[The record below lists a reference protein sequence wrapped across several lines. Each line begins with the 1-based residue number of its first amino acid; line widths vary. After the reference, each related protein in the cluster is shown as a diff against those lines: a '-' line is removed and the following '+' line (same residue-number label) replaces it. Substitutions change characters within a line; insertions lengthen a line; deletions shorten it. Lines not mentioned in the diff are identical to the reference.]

1 MEKILI
7 AELGLDSTFYN
18 TSDIADLNITLNF
31 ESKIGTFDT
40 TKDLFTNITEGY
52 EPVQKDKLFFG
63 KAVTIPRVKLKNL
76 TKDYKI
82 KATTKIEDA
91 TAIFV
96 SNNAFSKYTD
106 DVWNYK
112 VTTQGFK
119 TFIEDA
125 VSYGVIDEY
134 YVEKVKDALE
144 FYTNDYIAIS
154 YHTRG
159 ILEHSHIPF
168 RINNG
173 TSFSSQRM
181 YYISDT
187 HFASYT
193 EILSATCP
201 VYNESDLLKYLNGD
215 DALAIEEN
223 MYESLCEMFDSSDRD
238 NHTMAMEIMANSN
251 FEGSLLYLCLL
262 FHDYSSRLQE
272 SRTKSHVNF
281 KSLLAMMDI
290 SGGYFYLSV
299 DDILEKLKHNGQL
312 TKENVDIVLKKLG
325 EKITDNGDTK
335 YFRVKTISLS
345 EDMLAVLNLNYEYK
359 VSDDFVP
366 QTPEIEEEVIQEPVS
381 LEEEAVLATVEETV
395 EEVVETVEEDVKHI
409 EIKSITKELIDFDN
423 VIVESKTNNDGYFL

>member
-7 AELGLDSTFYN
+7 AELTIDSTFYN
-18 TSDIADLNITLNF
+18 TGDIKDLGLTVSF
-31 ESKIGTFDT
+31 ESKIGTFT
-40 TKDLFTNITEGY
+40 PTKDLFTNITEGY

-96 SNNAFSKYTD
+96 SNNAFSKYTE

-112 VTTQGFK
+112 VTTEGFK
-119 TFIEDA
+119 TFIEEA
-125 VSYGVIDEY
+125 VNNGVIDAY

-159 ILEHSHIPF
+159 ILEHSNIPF

-187 HFASYT
+187 HFTSYT
-193 EILSATCP
+193 EILNATCP

-262 FHDYSSRLQE
+262 FHEYSTRLQE

-290 SGGYFYLSV
+290 NGGYFYLSV
-299 DDILEKLKHNGQL
+299 DDIMEKLRDHGQL
-312 TKENVDIVLKKLG
+312 TKENVDLVLKKLG
-325 EKITDNGDTK
+325 AKIADNGDTK
-335 YFRVKTISLS
+335 HFRVKTISMS
-345 EDMLAVLNLNYEYK
+345 EEMLAVLNLNYEYK
-359 VSDDFVP
+359 VFDDFVP
-366 QTPEIEEEVIQEPVS
+366 QTPEIEEEVVQPVS
-381 LEEEAVLATVEETV
+381 LEEEAVFATVEETV
-395 EEVVETVEEDVKHI
+395 EEVVETVEEVVNTP
-409 EIKSITKELIDFDN
+409 TKELIDFDN
-423 VIVESKTNNDGYFL
+423 VIIEPKTNNDGYFL

>member
-7 AELGLDSTFYN
+7 AELGVDSTFHN
-18 TSDIADLNITLNF
+18 TGNIADLGLYVNF
-31 ESKIGTFDT
+31 ESKIGTFIGG
-40 TKDLFTNITEGY
+40 KDLFTNITEGY

-82 KATTKIEDA
+82 KATTKVEDA

-96 SNNAFSKYTD
+96 SNNAFSKYTE

-112 VTTQGFK
+112 VTTEAFK
-119 TFIEDA
+119 SFIEEA
-125 VSYGVIDEY
+125 VNHGVIDDY

-144 FYTNDYIAIS
+144 FYTNEFIAIP
-154 YHTRG
+154 YHTRVL
-159 ILEHSHIPF
+159 LEHQNIPF
-168 RINNG
+168 HIKNG

-187 HFASYT
+187 YFASYN
-193 EILSATCP
+193 EILNATCP

-223 MYESLCEMFDSSDRD
+223 MYDSLCEMFESSDRD

-262 FHDYSSRLQE
+262 FHEYSSRIQE

-290 SGGYFYLSV
+290 RGGYFYLSV
-299 DDILEKLKHNGQL
+299 DDIMEKLKDNNQL
-312 TKENVDIVLKKLG
+312 TKENVDVVLKKLG
-325 EKITDNGDTK
+325 EKITGNGDTK

-359 VSDDFVP
+359 VFDDFVP
-366 QTPEIEEEVIQEPVS
+366 QTPEIEEEVVQEPVS

-395 EEVVETVEEDVKHI
+395 EEVVETVEEIVNT
-409 EIKSITKELIDFDN
+409 STKELIDFDN
-423 VIVESKTNNDGYFL
+423 VIIEPKTNNDGYFL